1 VKATAPLFD
10 RFDPIYNL
18 GRPGGVFNEH
28 FISQWRDGNATR
40 DAGQRCPEGQQF
52 NPQCLLL
59 KLLVGPLKPVD
70 SDRGGDELA
79 GILAGRDNDFDV
91 YTAVKSVTYRE
102 DELAPSLTAA
112 EISPFGLRQE
122 IESGGVPMYIQ
133 MSWFDAASVNG
144 TLSRYLT
151 FSNPQ
156 QVVIGPWSHGG
167 GDHTDP
173 FFDPETPTDPSEAE
187 QVQAVIEFF
196 DRYLKGDGAAPIE
209 SSITYYT
216 LGAGTWQTTSTWPP
230 AGGETQTWHFA
241 EGGMLV
247 SVPPT
252 GQGGAD
258 AYAVDFTA
266 STGEDSRWHTPLGG
280 DVIYPD
286 RREEDQKLLTYTSG
300 PLTADLQIT
309 GNPVVNLYVS
319 STATDGAFFVYLEDV
334 APDGTVTYITEG
346 ILQA

>member
-1 VKATAPLFD
+1 
-10 RFDPIYNL
+10 
-18 GRPGGVFNEH
+18 
-28 FISQWRDGNATR
+28 
-40 DAGQRCPEGQQF
+40 
-52 NPQCLLL
+52 
-59 KLLVGPLKPVD
+59 
-70 SDRGGDELA
+70 
-79 GILAGRDNDFDV
+79 
-91 YTAVKSVTYRE
+91 VTYRE
-102 DELAPSLTAA
+102 DELAPGLTAA
-112 EISPFGLRQE
+112 DISPFGLRQE

-196 DRYLKGDGAAPIE
+196 DRYLKGDGAGPIE

-241 EGGMLV
+241 GDGMLV

-286 RREEDQKLLTYTSG
+286 RREEDQKLLTYTSA
-300 PLTADLQIT
+300 PLTADLTIT

-346 ILQA
+346 ILQALHRQVSEETPPFVQFGPYHSFSREDGQPLVPGEVTEISFSLIATSVVIKVGHQIRIAIGGHDAATFEPVALDSSPVVTFYRNEVYPSAILLPVYE